1 METKYP
7 FHKVKHEVKT
17 IQELLD
23 WSGYTYA
30 SNDAYRFFE
39 GNTICTKTYKELLQ
53 DVQFAGRYLKENFA
67 SASHIAVIGPT
78 SYQWIVAWLSIVTT
92 GLVAVPLDRLLQSD
106 EILKL
111 LRQADVSTLIFD
123 NEQHLV
129 AEAVHDAC
137 PEITCICMTEPF
149 YGQDSF
155 VAQLLIQRKLGEPL
169 WSESVDSDTIAEIVF
184 TSGTTGNYKGCVLT
198 HKNLAWNAMNG
209 STYAALTPKDKTM
222 SILPIHHTLEVTAG
236 MLTPFCSG
244 VTVCI
249 NDSLRHIQ
257 RNLNIFHPEC
267 MIAVPM
273 VVEMLNKNIWI
284 TAKKTK
290 QEQKLQFA
298 LKLSKCLQKLHI
310 HIERQLFAS
319 VLDKLGGNL
328 RLLVVGGA
336 YLEPKLVENFSA
348 MGITIVQGYGVTE
361 CGPVV
366 ACNTDRKWKAD
377 SVGQTVTGCKIKI
390 VDGEIWVSGPIVMQ
404 GYYND
409 PQANRDAFEGEWYKT
424 GDLGYMDKNGY
435 LYLTGR
441 KKNLIILSNGEN
453 VSPEELEQKLTE
465 IPGICEVIVCA
476 EKNTLTAEIYS
487 EPGADINVIEQ
498 QIEGVNKTLPEYKNI
513 RKVIFRDTPF
523 PKTTTQKIKRNYS
536 NIS

>member
-39 GNTICTKTYKELLQ
+39 GNTICAKTYKELLQ
-53 DVQFAGRYLKENFA
+53 DVQFAGRYLKKNFA

-92 GLVAVPLDRLLQSD
+92 GLVAVPLDRLLQSG

-129 AEAVHDAC
+129 AEAVHASC

-155 VAQLLIQRKLGEPL
+155 VAQLLIQRNLGEPS
-169 WSESVDSDTIAEIVF
+169 WFEAVDSDTIAEIVF

-377 SVGQTVTGCKIKI
+377 SVGQTVTGCKTKI

-465 IPGICEVIVCA
+465 IPEICEVIVRA
-476 EKNTLTAEIYS
+476 EKNTLAAEIYS
-487 EPGADINVIEQ
+487 EPGADTNVIAQ
-498 QIEGVNKTLPEYKNI
+498 KIEDVNRTLPEYKNI

-523 PKTTTQKIKRNYS
+523 PKTTTQKMQTKSRPTK
-536 NIS
+536 

>member
-39 GNTICTKTYKELLQ
+39 GNTICAKTYKELLQ
-53 DVQFAGRYLKENFA
+53 DVQFAGRYLKKNFA

-92 GLVAVPLDRLLQSD
+92 GLVAVPLDRLLQSG

-129 AEAVHDAC
+129 AEAVHASC

-155 VAQLLIQRKLGEPL
+155 VAQLLIQRNLGEPS
-169 WSESVDSDTIAEIVF
+169 WFEAVDSDTIAEIVF

-377 SVGQTVTGCKIKI
+377 SVGQTVTGCKTKI

-465 IPGICEVIVCA
+465 IPEICEVIVRA
-476 EKNTLTAEIYS
+476 EKNTLAAEIYS
-487 EPGADINVIEQ
+487 EPGADTNVIAQ
-498 QIEGVNKTLPEYKNI
+498 KIEDVNRTLPEYKNI